1 MLKLPT
7 HSGFHDLFLKQ
18 YMYNNLVEF
27 EDHDFSSIIL
37 FSLKML
43 KSVKIFCYRA
53 SKIVSQI
60 GSVLIYA
67 SFI

>member
-1 MLKLPT
+1 
-7 HSGFHDLFLKQ
+7 
-18 YMYNNLVEF
+18 MYNNLVEF

-43 KSVKIFCYRA
+43 KSVKNFCYRA